1 MNDDRHPEDAGPDR
15 GEARDQG
22 GLTRRQLLVSGA
34 VLGVAATVAGSVL
47 TSDAL
52 AGGPRGGK
60 HSPPG
65 KTGFPELG
73 YPMPGDMR
81 PDAPELAAR
90 GRYHVGVRGFT
101 LTNPDQLDVVNITAT
116 NPKPMYDRPLPVQV
130 WYPAIR
136 HGREPELTTYHDTLG
151 SGPASAASRP
161 IIPFEFP
168 GRALRDAKADASGG
182 PYPLLIV
189 SHGYPGSNVLLT
201 NITENIASKGYV
213 VVAINHTDST
223 HADAT
228 TFAST
233 LRNRMLDDNFVL
245 ETMAGLG
252 KSRRS
257 FLKGMVD
264 ADKTAILGYSMGGY
278 GALVAAGAGLTAGF
292 AAASAPG
299 DTLSPFVAGSEEYAK
314 LLDPRVKALVLA
326 GPWGGAQGAFD
337 AAGLGGVK
345 VPMLCIVGDQDQTA
359 TYPGVQFIFDN
370 AVHSDRSMLVHQQGD
385 HEVIANPAPPITFT
399 NWREYVHYQEPALDN
414 TRTNN
419 VNQHFVTA
427 FLDQMFKGKD
437 YTGAGDYLNPVYP
450 DSNDSNNYGN
460 TGYYANYPN
469 SGWPT
474 STIWRGFPVWSAIGL
489 QWRHSAAT

>member
-1 MNDDRHPEDAGPDR
+1 MTDDHLPEDIGRDA
-15 GEARDQG
+15 GEAMSQA

-34 VLGVAATVAGSVL
+34 VLGVAATAAGSFV

-52 AGGPRGGK
+52 AGGPRGK

-65 KTGFPELG
+65 KIGFPDLG

-90 GRYHVGVRGFT
+90 GPFHVGVRGFK
-101 LTNPDQLDVVNITAT
+101 LTNPDQLDVVNITAA
-116 NPKPMYDRPLPVQV
+116 NPSPTYDRPLPVQV
-130 WYPAIR
+130 WYPAVR
-136 HGREPELTTYHDTLG
+136 HGKEPELTTYHDTLG
-151 SGPASAASRP
+151 SGPGDPTRP
-161 IIPFEFP
+161 VIPFEFP

-245 ETMAGLG
+245 QTMADLS
-252 KSRRS
+252 KSRKS
-257 FLKGMVD
+257 FLKGMVN

-278 GALVAAGAGLTAGF
+278 GALVAAGAGLTAAF
-292 AAASAPG
+292 AAGAAAPG
-299 DTLSPFVAGSEEYAK
+299 VLAPLVAGSEEYAK
-314 LLDPRVKALVLA
+314 LLDPRIKAVVLA
-326 GPWGGAQGAFD
+326 GAWGGTQGAFD
-337 AAGLGGVK
+337 ANGLAGIK
-345 VPMLCIVGDQDQTA
+345 IPMLCIVGDQDQTA
-359 TYPGVQFIFDN
+359 PYPGVQFIFDN
-370 AVHSDRSMLVHQQGD
+370 AVHSDRSMLIHQQGD

-399 NWREYVHYQEPALDN
+399 RWREYVHYQEPALDN

-437 YTGAGDYLNPVYP
+437 YSSAGNYLNPVYP

-460 TGYYANYPN
+460 DNYYANYPN

-474 STIWRGFPVWSAIGL
+474 STIWRGFPVWSAVGL
-489 QWRHSAAT
+489 EWRHSSAT